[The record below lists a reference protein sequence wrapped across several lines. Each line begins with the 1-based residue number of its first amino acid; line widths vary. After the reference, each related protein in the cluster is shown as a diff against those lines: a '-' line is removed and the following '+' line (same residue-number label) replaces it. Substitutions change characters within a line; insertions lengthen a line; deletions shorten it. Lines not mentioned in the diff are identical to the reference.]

1 MNTADS
7 EEMAQ
12 PLQSRG
18 LVATADV
25 HKADV
30 VIMNTC
36 TVRDQAEH
44 RADSNIG
51 RLRKWKD
58 KDPHRILIVAG
69 CAASRW
75 GDSIKQKYPFIDLVS
90 PATQIEQFPDAI
102 ARVIKERWNWEAEN
116 QTTFGT
122 NDV

>member
-12 PLQSRG
+12 PLKDRG
-18 LVATADV
+18 FLATADFRE
-25 HKADV
+25 ADIV
-30 VIMNTC
+30 MMNTC

-58 KDPHRILIVAG
+58 ADPHRILIVAG

-75 GDSIKQKYPFIDLVS
+75 GESIKQKYPFH
-90 PATQIEQFPDAI
+90 
-102 ARVIKERWNWEAEN
+102 
-116 QTTFGT
+116 
-122 NDV
+122 